1 MLEIVVLS
9 LIQGV
14 TEFIPVSSSSHLIII
29 SEFLKFTKENLLT
42 NISLHIGSFI
52 AVIVFF
58 RNEIKNFIK
67 YKRIFFLILISSIP
81 ILSLGFFLVKLEI
94 INYLRGIKIIG
105 WTTIIF
111 GILLYISDKFK
122 NTKKIENLD
131 LKSSIIIGLF
141 HAISLI
147 PGVSRSGI
155 AITLGRFLGF
165 NRVEAAKISF
175 LLSIPVLL
183 VVSLYGLYSLHVT
196 ESMDIKQINF
206 IAIIFSGFFSY
217 FTIVFFLKFLK
228 RFNLILF
235 VIYRIFLGAFLL
247 YYAYL

>member
-1 MLEIVVLS
+1 M
-9 LIQGV
+9 
-14 TEFIPVSSSSHLIII
+14 
-29 SEFLKFTKENLLT
+29 
-42 NISLHIGSFI
+42 
-52 AVIVFF
+52 
-58 RNEIKNFIK
+58 
-67 YKRIFFLILISSIP
+67 
-81 ILSLGFFLVKLEI
+81 
-94 INYLRGIKIIG
+94 RGIKIIG

-235 VIYRIFLGAFLL
+235 VIYRIILGAFLL

>member
-1 MLEIVVLS
+1 M
-9 LIQGV
+9 
-14 TEFIPVSSSSHLIII
+14 
-29 SEFLKFTKENLLT
+29 
-42 NISLHIGSFI
+42 
-52 AVIVFF
+52 
-58 RNEIKNFIK
+58 
-67 YKRIFFLILISSIP
+67 
-81 ILSLGFFLVKLEI
+81 
-94 INYLRGIKIIG
+94 
-105 WTTIIF
+105 
-111 GILLYISDKFK
+111 
-122 NTKKIENLD
+122 
-131 LKSSIIIGLF
+131 KSSIIIGLF